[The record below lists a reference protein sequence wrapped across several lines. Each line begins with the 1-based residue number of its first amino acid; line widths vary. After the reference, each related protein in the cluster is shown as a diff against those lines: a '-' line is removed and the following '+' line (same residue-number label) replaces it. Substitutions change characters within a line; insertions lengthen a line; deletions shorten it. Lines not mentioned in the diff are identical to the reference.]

1 MGFRETDATSP
12 TLTPIHSLNT
22 IIMPSALIT
31 GATGLL
37 GRQVFKAFS
46 DAGWQTTGV
55 GFSRASDTIRK
66 VDITHADAVSALFD
80 EIKPDVVVYCTRPH
94 SLPHPI

>member
-1 MGFRETDATSP
+1 
-12 TLTPIHSLNT
+12 
-22 IIMPSALIT
+22 MPSALIT

-55 GFSRASDTIRK
+55 GFSRASSPIRK

-80 EIKPDVVVYCTRPH
+80 EIKYGPAKPPTFSKA
-94 SLPHPI
+94 SLT